1 MDAEREQLWVTLTA
15 ENALVRFD
23 TSGAAPREE
32 ERYPTVRQPNTVA
45 VNPET
50 GRVYVAGRDGELQII
65 DPR

>member
-23 TSGAAPREE
+23 ISGATPREMG
-32 ERYPTVRQPNTVA
+32 RYPTARQPNTVA

-50 GRVYVAGRDGELQII
+50 GRVYVAGRDGEIQII
-65 DPR
+65 DS

>member
-1 MDAEREQLWVTLTA
+1 
-15 ENALVRFD
+15 
-23 TSGAAPREE
+23 
-32 ERYPTVRQPNTVA
+32 VA